1 MAASEQA
8 EALWMDED
16 TSLTE
21 VVRSALQDNRRPTPN
36 LAGRLERAAASRS
49 QRRPMTV
56 NTMASIPLSDE
67 DIPLV
72 TLSEPLIPLEDL
84 VLTAQTVTALAEIL
98 NEQRHTSRLAAHGLR
113 PRSKLLLAGPSGTG
127 KTRTAEALAYALGIP
142 LVRVRLSAVVSS
154 YLGQTA
160 RHLERILAYA
170 ESGRWVVSF
179 DEIDMFAGERED
191 SDHGE
196 MRRVSTVLLQQL
208 EEYKSE
214 NLVIATTNHGAALD
228 AAMWR
233 RFDEVLT
240 YKHPTQAQ
248 ISLLLEIKLRKFAY
262 KINKEQTSR
271 SLAGMSHAEI
281 EAVCLD
287 VMRKSVL
294 AGAKIIS
301 TEDIVESAISRKKRY
316 KEAGKSQG

>member
-1 MAASEQA
+1 
-8 EALWMDED
+8 MDED
-16 TSLTE
+16 KSLTD
-21 VVRSALQDNRRPTPN
+21 VVRSALQDNRRQAPN

-56 NTMASIPLSDE
+56 NNMTPVPLSDE
-67 DIPLV
+67 EVPLV
-72 TLSEPLIPLEDL
+72 TLSEPLISLDDL
-84 VLTAQTVTALAEIL
+84 VLTAQTVAALTEVL
-98 NEQRHTSRLAAHGLR
+98 NEQRHVSRLAAHGLR

-127 KTRTAEALAYALGIP
+127 KTRTAEALAYVLGIP
-142 LVRVRLSAVVSS
+142 LVKVRLSAVVSS

-208 EEYKSE
+208 EDYRSD
-214 NLVIATTNHGAALD
+214 NLVIATTNHGTALD

-248 ISLLLEIKLRKFAY
+248 IPQLIDIKLRKFAY

-271 SLAGMSHAEI
+271 SLSGMSHAEI

-294 AGAKIIS
+294 SGVKVIS

>member
-1 MAASEQA
+1 MAASDQA
-8 EALWMDED
+8 ETLWLEEEG
-16 TSLTE
+16 SLTD
-21 VVRSALQDNRRPTPN
+21 VVRSALHENRHQPAG
-36 LAGRLERAAASRS
+36 LAGRLERAAATRGR
-49 QRRPMTV
+49 RRPLTV
-56 NTMASIPLSDE
+56 NSMAPLPLSDE
-67 DIPLV
+67 DVPLV
-72 TLSEPLIPLEDL
+72 TVSEPQVSLDDL
-84 VLTAQTVTALAEIL
+84 VLGPQTATVLREIL
-98 NEQRHTSRLAAHGLR
+98 NEQRHVSRLAAYGLS
-113 PRSKLLLAGPSGTG
+113 PRRKLLLTGPSGTG

-160 RHLERILAYA
+160 RHLERILEYS

-208 EEYKSE
+208 EEYKAD
-214 NLVIATTNHGAALD
+214 NLVIATTNHATAID

-233 RFDEVLT
+233 RFDEILT
-240 YKHPTQAQ
+240 YRNPTQTQ
-248 ISLLLEIKLRKFAY
+248 IASLLEIKLRKFAY

-271 SLAGMSHAEI
+271 ALSGMSHAEI
-281 EAVCLD
+281 ESVCLD

-294 AGAKIIS
+294 AGAKSI
-301 TEDIVESAISRKKRY
+301 TTDDIVESAVSRKKRY

>member
-1 MAASEQA
+1 M
-8 EALWMDED
+8 
-16 TSLTE
+16 
-21 VVRSALQDNRRPTPN
+21 TP
-36 LAGRLERAAASRS
+36 
-49 QRRPMTV
+49 V
-56 NTMASIPLSDE
+56 PLSDE
-67 DIPLV
+67 DVPLV
-72 TLSEPLIPLEDL
+72 TVSEPLVSLDDL
-84 VLTAQTVTALAEIL
+84 VLTPQTVTALREIL
-98 NEQRHTSRLAAHGLR
+98 NEQRHVSRLAAYGLR
-113 PRSKLLLAGPSGTG
+113 PRTKLLLTGPSGTG

-160 RHLERILAYA
+160 RHLERILEYA

-208 EEYKSE
+208 EDYRAD
-214 NLVIATTNHGAALD
+214 NLVIATTNHGSSLD
-228 AAMWR
+228 SAMWR

-240 YKHPTQAQ
+240 YRHPTQVQ
-248 ISLLLEIKLRKFAY
+248 IGKLLEIKLRKFSH

-271 SLAGMSHAEI
+271 ALSGMSHADI

-294 AGAKIIS
+294 SGAKNIS
-301 TEDIVESAISRKKRY
+301 SADILDSAASRKKRY
-316 KEAGKSQG
+316 KEAGKSQD

>member
-16 TSLTE
+16 KSLTD
-21 VVRSALQDNRRPTPN
+21 VVRSALQDNRRQAPN

-56 NTMASIPLSDE
+56 NNMTPVPLSDE
-67 DIPLV
+67 EVPLV
-72 TLSEPLIPLEDL
+72 TLSEPLISLDDL
-84 VLTAQTVTALAEIL
+84 VLTAQTVAALTEVL
-98 NEQRHTSRLAAHGLR
+98 NEQRHVSRLAAHGLR

-127 KTRTAEALAYALGIP
+127 KTRTAEALAYVLGIP
-142 LVRVRLSAVVSS
+142 LVKVRLSAVVSS

-208 EEYKSE
+208 EDYRSD
-214 NLVIATTNHGAALD
+214 NLVIATTNHGTALD

-248 ISLLLEIKLRKFAY
+248 IPQLIDIKLRKFAY

-271 SLAGMSHAEI
+271 SLSGMSHAEI

-294 AGAKIIS
+294 SGVKVIS

>member
-1 MAASEQA
+1 MAASDQA
-8 EALWMDED
+8 ETLWLEEEG
-16 TSLTE
+16 SLTD
-21 VVRSALQDNRRPTPN
+21 VVRSALNDNRHQPAG
-36 LAGRLERAAASRS
+36 LAGRLERAAATRGR
-49 QRRPMTV
+49 RRPLTV
-56 NTMASIPLSDE
+56 NNMAPLPLSDE
-67 DIPLV
+67 DVPLV
-72 TLSEPLIPLEDL
+72 TLSEPQVSMDDL
-84 VLTAQTVTALAEIL
+84 VLGPQTATALREIL
-98 NEQRHTSRLAAHGLR
+98 NEQRHVSRLAAYGLS
-113 PRSKLLLAGPSGTG
+113 PRRKLLLTGPSGTG

-160 RHLERILAYA
+160 RHLERILEYS

-208 EEYKSE
+208 EEYKAD
-214 NLVIATTNHGAALD
+214 NLVIATTNHAAAID

-240 YKHPTQAQ
+240 YRNPTQAQ
-248 ISLLLEIKLRKFAY
+248 IASLLEIKLRKFPY

-271 SLAGMSHAEI
+271 ALSGMSHAEI
-281 EAVCLD
+281 ESVCLD

-294 AGAKIIS
+294 AGAKSITSDDLI
-301 TEDIVESAISRKKRY
+301 ESAASRKKRY

>member
-1 MAASEQA
+1 MAASDQA
-8 EALWMDED
+8 ETLWMEEEG
-16 TSLTE
+16 SLAD
-21 VVRSALQDNRRPTPN
+21 VVHSALHENRRQPAG
-36 LAGRLERAAASRS
+36 LAGRLERAAATHGR
-49 QRRPMTV
+49 RRPLTV
-56 NTMASIPLSDE
+56 NNMAPLPLSDE
-67 DIPLV
+67 DVPLV
-72 TLSEPLIPLEDL
+72 TVSEPQVSMDDL
-84 VLTAQTVTALAEIL
+84 VLGPQTATALREIL
-98 NEQRHTSRLAAHGLR
+98 NEQRHVSRLAAYGLS
-113 PRSKLLLAGPSGTG
+113 PRRKLLLTGPSGTG
-127 KTRTAEALAYALGIP
+127 KTRTAEALAYMLGIP

-160 RHLERILAYA
+160 RHLERILEYS

-208 EEYKSE
+208 EEYKAD
-214 NLVIATTNHGAALD
+214 NLVIATTNHGNAID

-233 RFDEVLT
+233 RFDEVLA
-240 YKHPTQAQ
+240 YRNPTQAQ
-248 ISLLLEIKLRKFAY
+248 IASLLEIKLRKFAY

-271 SLAGMSHAEI
+271 ALSGMSHAEV

-294 AGAKIIS
+294 AGAKSI
-301 TEDIVESAISRKKRY
+301 TTDDIVESAASRKKRY

>member
-1 MAASEQA
+1 
-8 EALWMDED
+8 MDEES
-16 TSLTE
+16 SLTDA
-21 VVRSALQDNRRPTPN
+21 VRSALHDSGRQPAG
-36 LAGRLERAAASRS
+36 LAGRLERAAASRGR
-49 QRRPMTV
+49 RRPMTV
-56 NTMASIPLSDE
+56 NNLAPVPLSDE
-67 DIPLV
+67 DVPLV
-72 TLSEPLIPLEDL
+72 TVSEPLISLDDL
-84 VLTAQTVTALAEIL
+84 VLTPQSVTALREIL
-98 NEQRHTSRLAAHGLR
+98 NEQRHASRLAAYGLR

-142 LVRVRLSAVVSS
+142 LVKVRLSAVVSS

-160 RHLERILAYA
+160 RHLERILKYA

-208 EEYKSE
+208 EEYNAD
-214 NLVIATTNHGAALD
+214 NLVIATTNHGTSLD

-240 YKHPTQAQ
+240 YRHPTQGQ
-248 ISLLLEIKLRKFAY
+248 IGALLEIKLRKFTY
-262 KINKEQTSR
+262 KVNKEQVSR
-271 SLAGMSHAEI
+271 ALAGMSHAEI
-281 EAVCLD
+281 ESVCLD

-294 AGAKIIS
+294 AGAKLIS
-301 TEDIVESAISRKKRY
+301 TEDIVSSAAARKKRY
-316 KEAGKSQG
+316 KEAGKSQA